1 MEGDETGVFSG
12 MPVDT
17 DHENHSNVPAD
28 TNLGN
33 ANQDMG
39 NNHNN
44 HDFPDFDSDLL
55 SVHGSICRMSLDEM
69 HVAVRGLT
77 ECQHKVFSYVVEQM
91 NLDES
96 THIFIS
102 GGGGG
107 GKSFLVD
114 LIISWIDFYKVVVPG
129 KRPVVVCA
137 PTGTAARH
145 VKGRTIHS
153 LLKLPV
159 TQFLE
164 YVPLHPK
171 VLQRVVDDFI
181 GVHTVVIDE
190 ISMVSASMLSV
201 ISSRLSEITDCSL
214 PFGGLNMIVVGDFF
228 QLRPVCGRP
237 ALKNEILWNLFT
249 PLFLRTDVRQCKD
262 PCYGRLLNRARLG
275 HLLPDDIDL
284 LKTRLISIE
293 SGDVL
298 DALHIFPTRDFIWQY
313 NEKRQGMIDQPL
325 VSLSAHH
332 FFSDQDITAGADVP
346 DHLIPTDERIAG
358 GLPSLLQISCGSRVM
373 LIRNVM
379 TEHGLVNGAMGT
391 VISFHYEGRRVT
403 SVMVLFDDASVGRVK
418 GSVGHEPIA
427 IELFSSSF
435 IFHGRSVVR
444 QAFPLV
450 PCWACTIHK
459 VQGMTF
465 EKVVADLGCSVF
477 ESGMAYVA
485 LSRVTSLDGL
495 YLINL
500 RIEVIKA
507 DDSVLEENKRLLKL
521 TDNH

>member
-1 MEGDETGVFSG
+1 MLSIVLILIYGFSRRKKAAEVRYPRFVVHSQDYYYSLLLMLLPHRHENDILHGYQTPQEAFENMHDSLDKSVDFTYFSFTTDIENAMLTINCIREEENAQLEVDECGDMEGDETGVFSG

-28 TNLGN
+28 TNLGS

-44 HDFPDFDSDLL
+44 HDIPDFDSDLL
-55 SVHGSICRMSLDEM
+55 SVHVLICRMSLDEM
-69 HVAVRGLT
+69 HVAARGLT
-77 ECQHKVFSYVVEQM
+77 ECQHKVFSFVVEQM

-102 GGGGG
+102 GGGGV

-145 VKGRTIHS
+145 AKGRTIHS
-153 LLKLPV
+153 PLKLPV

-249 PLFLRTDVRQCKD
+249 PLFLHTNVRQCKD
-262 PCYGRLLNRARLG
+262 PRYGRLLNRARLG

-293 SGDVL
+293 SEDVL
-298 DALHIFPTRDFIWQY
+298 DALHIFPTRDLVRQY

-332 FFSDQDITAGADVP
+332 FF
-346 DHLIPTDERIAG
+346 
-358 GLPSLLQISCGSRVM
+358 
-373 LIRNVM
+373 
-379 TEHGLVNGAMGT
+379 
-391 VISFHYEGRRVT
+391 
-403 SVMVLFDDASVGRVK
+403 
-418 GSVGHEPIA
+418 
-427 IELFSSSF
+427 
-435 IFHGRSVVR
+435 
-444 QAFPLV
+444 
-450 PCWACTIHK
+450 
-459 VQGMTF
+459 
-465 EKVVADLGCSVF
+465 
-477 ESGMAYVA
+477 
-485 LSRVTSLDGL
+485 
-495 YLINL
+495 
-500 RIEVIKA
+500 
-507 DDSVLEENKRLLKL
+507 
-521 TDNH
+521 